1 MDFDRIWPYM
11 RAAETIR
18 RHPLI
23 FVKKSVC
30 GPGFLT
36 IPVCIFVFHLGPR
49 SEPRRPEWAWR
60 KQWAKTSIRNTW
72 PCLFFIVVTSFRPWA
87 PRNVFII
94 KKHRVQHACFCFV
107 LCFFVSFSYY
117 VDYQR
122 CLCIQMLKWF
132 MAVYTFQP
140 FPIFY
145 IGIVYFYTFHC
156 FEWFRI
162 FSELCIDLFFTISRV
177 FLEFRRI
184 CQLLIHVVSDFR
196 WGALKSNFF
205 IISVCSLML

>member
-1 MDFDRIWPYM
+1 M
-11 RAAETIR
+11 RAAETILR
-18 RHPLI
+18 PSLI
-23 FVKKSVC
+23 FVQNSVC

-72 PCLFFIVVTSFRPWA
+72 PCLFFIAAISFRPWA

-117 VDYQR
+117 VDSQR
-122 CLCIQMLKWF
+122 CLCTQMLKWF

-140 FPIFY
+140 FSDILHWYRQFLHIPLFRMVSHIFRALHWSA
-145 IGIVYFYTFHC
+145 ISHDFQGVS
-156 FEWFRI
+156 RI
-162 FSELCIDLFFTISRV
+162 STNLSIAHSCRLRF
-177 FLEFRRI
+177 
-184 CQLLIHVVSDFR
+184 
-196 WGALKSNFF
+196 
-205 IISVCSLML
+205 SLMCIEVQFFS